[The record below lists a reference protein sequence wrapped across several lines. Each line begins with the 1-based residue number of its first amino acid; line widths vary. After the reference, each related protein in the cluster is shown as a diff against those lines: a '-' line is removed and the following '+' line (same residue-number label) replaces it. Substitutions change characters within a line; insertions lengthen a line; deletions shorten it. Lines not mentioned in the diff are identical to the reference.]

1 MKKKKKILILV
12 IMLSLL
18 SLTAITTYSRY
29 AKTVTKTGTIATA
42 DVGYCQINGI
52 TSFKECL
59 IRNDSQQTLSL
70 ALNTIDTRT
79 S

>member
-42 DVGYCQINGI
+42 DVGYCQII
-52 TSFKECL
+52 TNEKASWVIFISPL
-59 IRNDSQQTLSL
+59 IS
-70 ALNTIDTRT
+70 TILTFPL
-79 S
+79 